1 MLNKQEA
8 FRTTATWLAALF
20 VSAMFVAAATSTVTI
35 A

>member
-1 MLNKQEA
+1 MMSDN

-20 VSAMFVAAATSTVTI
+20 VSTLFVAAATSITAI